1 MSYWIS
7 LNDSNGCTVEV
18 DWYREGGTFALGGS
32 TDADMNITYNYS
44 RLFPFRDLH
53 RKRAGDT
60 IDQMQE
66 AVDRL
71 GTDYEDDYWAHT
83 AGNAGYAV
91 SILLDW
97 ARQHPDAVW
106 EVR

>member
-1 MSYWIS
+1 MSYDIS
-7 LNDSNGCTVEV
+7 LNDSSGHTVMV
-18 DWYREGGTFALGGS
+18 DRHWEGGTFALGGS

-60 IDQMQE
+60 IDQMQA
-66 AVDRL
+66 AVDHL
-71 GTDYEDDYWAHT
+71 GKDRDDDYWT
-83 AGNAGYAV
+83 PTKGNVGYAV